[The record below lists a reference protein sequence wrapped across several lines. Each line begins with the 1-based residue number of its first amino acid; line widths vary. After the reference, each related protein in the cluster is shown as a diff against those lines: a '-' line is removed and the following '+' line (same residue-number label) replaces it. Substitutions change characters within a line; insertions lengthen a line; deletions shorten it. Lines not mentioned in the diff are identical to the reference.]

1 MLFQIDYS
9 VFQSSRRD
17 ALPAFGTFTQEQLE
31 SLLDDQGVKLVGR
44 WHCLGEG
51 TGTMIVET
59 DDFSKCSA
67 FQLAWADVCDMTAK
81 PVMTD
86 IPAREAIQANFM

>member
-9 VFQSSRRD
+9 VFKSKRRD
-17 ALPAFGTFTQEQLE
+17 ALTAFGTFTQEQLE
-31 SLLDDQGVKLVGR
+31 SLLDDHGVELIGR
-44 WHCLGEG
+44 SHCLGEG

-67 FQLAWADVCDMTAK
+67 FQLAWADVCDMRAK

-86 IPAREAIQANFM
+86 IPAREAIKANFS

>member
-9 VFQSSRRD
+9 VFQTNRRD
-17 ALPAFGTFTQEQLE
+17 ALTAFGTFTQEQLE
-31 SLLDDQGVKLVGR
+31 SLLTDHGVELIGR

-59 DDFSKCSA
+59 DDFSKCTA
-67 FQLAWADVCDMTAK
+67 F
-81 PVMTD
+81 
-86 IPAREAIQANFM
+86 